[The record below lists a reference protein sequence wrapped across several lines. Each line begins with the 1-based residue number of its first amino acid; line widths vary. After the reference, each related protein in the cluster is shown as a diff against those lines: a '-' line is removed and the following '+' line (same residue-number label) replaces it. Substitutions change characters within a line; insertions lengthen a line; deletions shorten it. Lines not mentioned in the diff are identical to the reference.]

1 MSRRKSGR
9 KRGRPRQEHARR
21 RETTRAGRRGNP
33 FIDRGTDQLRIRKL
47 AIAGRENIDLS
58 DTIGILAARGII
70 NAEETIVL
78 RVLQI
83 SLDTVRRG
91 RGLTADMSVNS
102 LWAALQAGGHR
113 SNAWP
118 TPTNDG
124 RRSPADAALERL
136 TMVRNAFFVVGKL
149 DQLDAIMNIVEGR
162 AADLIMQITKPQKT
176 FAEARALAAE
186 ISELHDAL
194 AIAGAIVQQGRRRRA
209 MAGRRMA
216 RG

>member
-1 MSRRKSGR
+1 
-9 KRGRPRQEHARR
+9 
-21 RETTRAGRRGNP
+21 
-33 FIDRGTDQLRIRKL
+33 
-47 AIAGRENIDLS
+47 
-58 DTIGILAARGII
+58 
-70 NAEETIVL
+70 
-78 RVLQI
+78 
-83 SLDTVRRG
+83 
-91 RGLTADMSVNS
+91 
-102 LWAALQAGGHR
+102 
-113 SNAWP
+113 
-118 TPTNDG
+118 
-124 RRSPADAALERL
+124 
-136 TMVRNAFFVVGKL
+136 MVRNAFFVVGKL